1 MQDFTKIVSILH
13 KAGISTGITEPDFWI
28 SSGNLALNY
37 IMSGDFKRGIPNR
50 RTVFFWGLSGSGKS
64 LLLCQAAL
72 NAQKAGY
79 TVVYIDTEYAL
90 STQYANKIGLD
101 LSEDKF
107 LLARISTLEE
117 LTKLMSELLKEL
129 PKDLK
134 VCFVLD
140 SLSNLKTEKE
150 VNEFDSGTQKGDMG
164 QFAKKSKLFMS
175 NMNDK
180 IGDRDAF
187 FLVSCHAY
195 MNQNVLNGEGTIIPT
210 GGQGI
215 IFLPTISVKLSKL
228 KLKDEKE
235 IVGVKV
241 TAEISKSRFAKLGGK
256 ITLEV
261 PYDTGIDPL
270 DGLLELLVAEGDVE
284 RAGAWYKYTTHDG
297 KLVTFRAADLKDHY
311 ETILEMRGDKN
322 VQP

>member
-1 MQDFTKIVSILH
+1 MTDFKKITTILN
-13 KAGISTGITEPDFWI
+13 KAGISTGVSDPDFWI

-37 IMSGDFKRGIPNR
+37 IMSGDFTRGIPNR

-64 LLLCQAAL
+64 LLMCQGAL
-72 NAQKAGY
+72 EAQNAGY
-79 TVVYIDTEYAL
+79 LVIYIDSEGAL

-107 LLARISTLEE
+107 LLVRISTLEE

-129 PKDLK
+129 PKDQK
-134 VCFVLD
+134 ICFVLD

-150 VNEFDSGTQKGDMG
+150 VTEFDSGVQKGDMG
-164 QFAKKSKLFMS
+164 QFAKKCKLFMS

-180 IGDRDAF
+180 IADRDAF

-195 MNQNVLNGEGTIIPT
+195 MNQNILNGEGTIIPT

-215 IFLPTISVKLSKL
+215 IFLPSISVRLSKL

-241 TAEISKSRFAKLGGK
+241 TCEISKSRFSKLGGK
-256 ITLEV
+256 ITLEI

-284 RAGAWYKYTTHDG
+284 RAGAWYKYSDASG
-297 KLVTFRAADLKDHY
+297 KVVTFRSADLKDHY
-311 ETILEMRGDKN
+311 EIILAKRKAGKDE
-322 VQP
+322 